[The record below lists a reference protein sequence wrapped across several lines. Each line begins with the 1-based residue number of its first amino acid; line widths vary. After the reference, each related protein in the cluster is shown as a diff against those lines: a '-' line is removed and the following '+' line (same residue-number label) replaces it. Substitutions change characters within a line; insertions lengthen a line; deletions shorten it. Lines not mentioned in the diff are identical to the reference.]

1 MSCSSVTSVTIL
13 EDLVVEGDET
23 LELVLVPEDPER
35 ILIRNSRI
43 LTITDNDCELL

>member
-1 MSCSSVTSVTIL
+1 M
-13 EDLVVEGDET
+13 EGDET

-35 ILIRNSRI
+35 ILIRNSRGARI

>member
-1 MSCSSVTSVTIL
+1 MTIL

-35 ILIRNSRI
+35 ILIRGARI